1 MFSFLKPK
9 FYIKSYEEDYQSL
22 NLTIYSQSEACGF
35 ININDENIIF
45 QYSSRLVG
53 KKGLINIR
61 DAKLYFNNDTF
72 MIKNQKDKIIF
83 SLQCNEEIYNKAVN
97 YFNIK
102 KERVNDAKNKSKR
115 DLFLEN

>member
-1 MFSFLKPK
+1 
-9 FYIKSYEEDYQSL
+9 
-22 NLTIYSQSEACGF
+22 
-35 ININDENIIF
+35 
-45 QYSSRLVG
+45 
-53 KKGLINIR
+53 
-61 DAKLYFNNDTF
+61 

>member
-9 FYIKSYEEDYQSL
+9 FYIKSYKEDYHSL